1 MSGDLPIPKVDIIVP
16 VYNAEKFIAAC
27 IDSLL
32 SQTYSNVEIIMV
44 YSKSTDNTLRVL
56 EKYRTKIKL
65 IKQEKKNPA
74 IARNEGLRHA
84 NGKYIAF
91 CDADDFFA
99 PEKIEKQVMFLE
111 NNPDIG
117 LVYTDTIRIDHNGN
131 EIDRIRS
138 HEWDRDYWLSHRFI
152 TFSSVVLRKC
162 LLDKIGYFDPQLDA
176 VEDFDLLIRLS
187 EVTEFKRIPE
197 FLTYYRVHATNL
209 SNDINKVNIARKNVF
224 KKHKMYKQ
232 YISHLFWL
240 IPMDY
245 TKLKIRE
252 HPALSYF
259 FRKIKKL
266 IFCFQR

>member
-1 MSGDLPIPKVDIIVP
+1 MSGDLPKVDIIVP
-16 VYNAEKFIAAC
+16 VYNAEKFIATC

-32 SQTYSNVEIIMV
+32 NQTYSNVEIIGV
-44 YSKSTDNTLRVL
+44 HPS
-56 EKYRTKIKL
+56 
-65 IKQEKKNPA
+65 
-74 IARNEGLRHA
+74 LRHA

-162 LLDKIGYFDPQLDA
+162 LLDKIGYFDPDPHLQA

-232 YISHLFWL
+232 YIYHLFWL

-259 FRKIKKL
+259 LRKIKKL
-266 IFCFQR
+266 IGVHPC